1 MKRKKNILWMMILL
15 VLALASCA
23 GPDGQQE
30 PTQEETQE
38 RVDTG
43 FIVTGPDSYDSAD
56 TAVLVGKDT
65 EARTLTFLNLDLG
78 RRYTLSY
85 DGTTKLWDKYGEGVS
100 LTQIEK
106 GDIVDV
112 TFLRTRKH
120 LTTMKLSAKS
130 WSLENVERY
139 EIDEVRQEVT
149 IGEDVY
155 KLSENTQYLSQGREI
170 ERMDLNAADILSFQ
184 GLGSTVLT
192 VKVERGHGYLRLV
205 NDENFVGGWIEIGQS
220 LVQRITENMLLTVPE
235 GNYQVNISYNGG
247 GGVKNVSI
255 NRNQET
261 TLDIGD
267 LVVPEPQEGIVL
279 FSLSPA
285 TTEIYI
291 DSSQVDTSSPVTLQY
306 GIHQMIAR
314 AEGYQSITRYIRVS
328 QDTMPLDVVLD
339 KLEED
344 EEDEKD
350 NGSSNEDDVVTGY
363 YKVYID
369 APEKAEVYLNGNYI
383 GISPCSFRKTAGSHV
398 VTLRRTGYETRSYT
412 ISVDDEDKDISYSFA
427 DLVKTGDSSGDD
439 TVSSG
444 SASSGDAESTTP

>member
-1 MKRKKNILWMMILL
+1 MKRKKNILWMMIL

-30 PTQEETQE
+30 PAQEETQE

-85 DGTTKLWDKYGEGVS
+85 DGTTKLCDKYGEGVS

-112 TFLRTRKH
+112 TFLKTRKH

-139 EIDEVRQEVT
+139 EIDEVRREVT

-155 KLSENTQYLSQGREI
+155 KLSENTQYLSQGRDI
-170 ERMDLNAADILSFQ
+170 ERMDLNATDILSFQ

-279 FSLSPA
+279 FSVSPS

-291 DSSQVDTSSPVTLQY
+291 DSSQVDTSGPVTLQY

-328 QDTMPLDVVLD
+328 QETMPLDVVLD

-344 EEDEKD
+344 EEDGKD
-350 NGSSNEDDVVTGY
+350 NGSSNENDVVTGY

-369 APEKAEVYLNGNYI
+369 APEKAEVYLDGNYI
-383 GISPCSFRKTAGSHV
+383 GISPCSFRKSAGSHV

-427 DLVKTGDSSGDD
+427 DLVNTGGSSGDG

-444 SASSGDAESTTP
+444 SASSGDAESNTP